1 MSLFLMFLPLIFKN
15 IAAYIF
21 INIKMN
27 FLKGIASNIKQQK
40 KQLTQNYLR
49 NADSKVLKSSEFK
62 NLVPFVRIDNFHNDK
77 IVGKKDDPYC
87 GWSRKLTCSCR
98 PVRLSILQRWDF
110 QSIYLEVHVL
120 FQEHLLWKYQWEEC
134 TIRDWSYKVWKVLVS
149 QI

>member
-1 MSLFLMFLPLIFKN
+1 MFLPLIFKN

-62 NLVPFVRIDNFHNDK
+62 NLVPFVRIDYPNYDK

-87 GWSRKLTCSCR
+87 G
-98 PVRLSILQRWDF
+98 
-110 QSIYLEVHVL
+110 
-120 FQEHLLWKYQWEEC
+120 
-134 TIRDWSYKVWKVLVS
+134 
-149 QI
+149 